1 MSAMSTPINQ
11 LNPNFN
17 GQNGQNVPNLE
28 EDPMVMGVIDEMEQ
42 EVSYKQQPSIT
53 STNVASFKPPPQQHQ
68 MHNGHNGHNGH
79 SVQKEEP
86 LLAWNQEDAQAAL
99 LLAFVAFCVFYP
111 CDTSAY
117 YEKFDFTRNMKSYDL
132 FVRLALLT
140 VLVYFITRK
149 LKT

>member
-11 LNPNFN
+11 LNSNPNHS
-17 GQNGQNVPNLE
+17 QNAHNLE

-42 EVSYKQQPSIT
+42 EVSYKPQQPSIT
-53 STNVASFKPPPQQHQ
+53 STNVASFKPPVQQQRPMPSVH
-68 MHNGHNGHNGH
+68 H
-79 SVQKEEP
+79 VQKEEP
-86 LLAWNQEDAQAAL
+86 LLAWNQDDAQVAV
-99 LLAFVAFCVFYP
+99 LLAFIAFCVFYP
-111 CDTSAY
+111 CDTSAFY
-117 YEKFDFTRNMKSYDL
+117 DKFDFTRNMKSYDL